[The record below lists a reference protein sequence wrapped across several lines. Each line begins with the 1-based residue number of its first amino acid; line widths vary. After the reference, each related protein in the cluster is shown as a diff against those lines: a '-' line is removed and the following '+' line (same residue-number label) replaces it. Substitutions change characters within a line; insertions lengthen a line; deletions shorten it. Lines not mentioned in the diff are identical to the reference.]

1 MNKIALGVAAIAMS
15 LLPMSAFAAA
25 TTTPT
30 TTKPMAAVTKPMAA
44 VTKPVAPMA
53 AAPMLTDKST
63 FADVMASLS
72 TSGKTD
78 LSKVTATSKVT
89 IVKVST
95 LKGYSA
101 SAMKLSAPA
110 MKSMG
115 ALDTSVAANVA
126 LTAALKKGGYLPTDV
141 AAVAVDAKGGV
152 TVFVAK

>member
-1 MNKIALGVAAIAMS
+1 MKKITVVVAALALS
-15 LLPMSAFAAA
+15 VLPISAFAAS
-25 TTTPT
+25 TT
-30 TTKPMAAVTKPMAA
+30 TTKPAAAVTKPMAA
-44 VTKPVAPMA
+44 VT
-53 AAPMLTDKST
+53 AAPMLTDKSA

-72 TSGKTD
+72 APGKTD
-78 LSKVTATSKVT
+78 LSKVTASSKVT

-110 MKSMG
+110 MKSVG
-115 ALDTSVAANVA
+115 ALDTTIAANVP

-141 AAVAVDAKGGV
+141 DAVSVDAKGGV